1 MNVIKVGEEMDSRL
15 NRKSKKKKRGR
26 KVILVL
32 LLLIFSL
39 FGYAAFQFYSG
50 YKMAGD
56 DKLQEDYSFNGVKD
70 KNGMVNV
77 LLLGVDSR
85 GEEKS
90 RTDTM
95 MLAQIDPKT
104 NETRLVSFM
113 RDIYVEIPGYQ
124 NYKLNTAFYLGGP
137 ELLRKTIKHNFDLDI
152 QYFMVV
158 DFKGFE
164 QSVDILAPDGIEME
178 VEKAMSENIGVSLQ
192 PGVQNLNGKELLGYA
207 RFRADAEGDFGRVE
221 RQQKVINALKD
232 EVLSIGGVTKLPKMA
247 GSIQPYIQ
255 TNMSKL
261 DQISIAKDIL
271 LSNSSDMEKLTI
283 PVEGSYGFGSYSGV
297 GSVLDINFEENIQA
311 LKDFLNGKSSDE
323 ATTE

>member
-1 MNVIKVGEEMDSRL
+1 MDSRL
-15 NRKSKKKKRGR
+15 DRKSKKKKRGR

-39 FGYAAFQFYSG
+39 LGYAAFQFYSG

-56 DKLQEDYSFNGVKD
+56 DKLQEEYKFNGVKD
-70 KNGMVNV
+70 KNGKVNV

-137 ELLRKTIKHNFDLDI
+137 ELLRKTIKHNFDIDI

-164 QSVDILAPDGIEME
+164 QSVDILAPDGIEMD

-192 PGVQNLNGKELLGYA
+192 PGVQYLNGKELLGYA

-271 LSNSSDMEKLTI
+271 LANSSDMDKLTI
-283 PVEGSYGFGSYSGV
+283 PVEGSYDFGSYSGV
-297 GSVLDINFEENIQA
+297 GSVLEINFEENIQA
-311 LKDFLNGKSSDE
+311 LKDFLNGKSSDKA
-323 ATTE
+323 ATE

>member
-1 MNVIKVGEEMDSRL
+1 MESRL
-15 NRKSKKKKRGR
+15 DRKTKRKKRGR

-32 LLLIFSL
+32 LILIFSL
-39 FGYAAFQFYSG
+39 IGYAAFQFYSG
-50 YKMAGD
+50 YKMAGED
-56 DKLQEDYSFNGVKD
+56 QMQEDYKFNGVKD
-70 KNGMVNV
+70 ENGKVNV

-104 NETRLVSFM
+104 NETKLVSFM
-113 RDIYVEIPGYQ
+113 RDIYAEIPGYK

-137 ELLRKTIKHNFDLDI
+137 ELLRKTIKQNFDLDI
-152 QYFMVV
+152 QYYMIV

-164 QSVDILAPDGIEME
+164 QSVDILAPEGIEMD
-178 VEKAMSENIGVSLQ
+178 VEKAMSENIGVSLE

-207 RFRADAEGDFGRVE
+207 RFRHDENGDFGRVE
-221 RQQKVINALKD
+221 RQQKVIAALKD
-232 EVLSIGGVTKLPKMA
+232 EALSIGGVTKLPKMA

-271 LSNSSDMEKLTI
+271 LSNTSDMDKLTL
-283 PVEGSYGFGSYSGV
+283 PVEGSYTNGSYSGV
-297 GSVLDINFEENIQA
+297 GSVLEIDFEENIQA
-311 LKDFLNGKSSDE
+311 LKDFLSGKSPDDTANE
-323 ATTE
+323 

>member
-1 MNVIKVGEEMDSRL
+1 MDSRL
-15 NRKSKKKKRGR
+15 DRKSKKKKRGR

-39 FGYAAFQFYSG
+39 LGYAGFQFYSG

-56 DKLQEDYSFNGVKD
+56 DKLQEDYKFNGVKD
-70 KNGMVNV
+70 KDGKVNV

-104 NETRLVSFM
+104 NETKLVSFM

-137 ELLRKTIKHNFDLDI
+137 ELLRKTIKHNFDIDI

-164 QSVDILAPDGIEME
+164 QSVDVLAPDGIEMD

-271 LSNSSDMEKLTI
+271 LSNSSDMDKLTI

-311 LKDFLNGKSSDE
+311 LKDFLNGKSSNE

>member
-1 MNVIKVGEEMDSRL
+1 MESRL
-15 NRKSKKKKRGR
+15 DRKTKKKKRGR

-39 FGYAAFQFYSG
+39 LGYAAFQFYSG
-50 YKMAGD
+50 YKMAGED
-56 DKLQEDYSFNGVKD
+56 QMQEDYKFNGVKD
-70 KNGMVNV
+70 ENGKVNI

-104 NETRLVSFM
+104 NETKLVSFM
-113 RDIYVEIPGYQ
+113 RDIYAEIPGYK

-137 ELLRKTIKHNFDLDI
+137 ELLRKTIKQNFDLDI
-152 QYFMVV
+152 QYFMIV

-164 QSVDILAPDGIEME
+164 QSVDILAPEGIEMD
-178 VEKAMSENIGVSLQ
+178 VEKAMSANIGVSLE

-207 RFRADAEGDFGRVE
+207 RFRHDEQGDFGRVE
-221 RQQKVINALKD
+221 RQQKVIAALKD

-271 LSNSSDMEKLTI
+271 LSNSSDMDKLTI

-297 GSVLDINFEENIQA
+297 GSVLEIDFEENIQA
-311 LKDFLNGKSSDE
+311 LKDFLSGKSKDE
-323 ATTE
+323 AATE

>member
-1 MNVIKVGEEMDSRL
+1 MESRL
-15 NRKSKKKKRGR
+15 DRKTKKKKRGR

-39 FGYAAFQFYSG
+39 LGYAAFQFYSG

-56 DKLQEDYSFNGVKD
+56 DQMQEDYKFNGVKD
-70 KNGMVNV
+70 ENGKVNI

-104 NETRLVSFM
+104 NETKLVSFM

-137 ELLRKTIKHNFDLDI
+137 ELLRKTIKQNFDLDI
-152 QYFMVV
+152 QYYMIV

-164 QSVDILAPDGIEME
+164 QSVDILAPEGIEMD
-178 VEKAMSENIGVSLQ
+178 VEKAMSENIGVSLE

-207 RFRADAEGDFGRVE
+207 RFRHDENGDFGRVE
-221 RQQKVINALKD
+221 RQQKVITALKD

-261 DQISIAKDIL
+261 DQISIAKDVL
-271 LSNSSDMEKLTI
+271 LSNSSDMDKLTL
-283 PVEGSYGFGSYSGV
+283 PVNGSYTNGSYSGV
-297 GSVLDINFEENIQA
+297 GSVLEIDFEENIQA
-311 LKDFLNGKSSDE
+311 LKDFLSGKSSDE
-323 ATTE
+323 AGTE

>member
-1 MNVIKVGEEMDSRL
+1 MDSRL
-15 NRKSKKKKRGR
+15 DRKSRKKKRGR
-26 KVILVL
+26 KVLLVL
-32 LLLIFSL
+32 LLLILSL
-39 FGYAAFQFYSG
+39 LGYAAYQFYSG
-50 YKMAGD
+50 YKMAGND
-56 DKLQEDYSFNGVKD
+56 QLQGDYKFNGVKD
-70 KNGMVNV
+70 ENGKVNV

-104 NETRLVSFM
+104 NETKLVSFM
-113 RDIYVEIPGYQ
+113 RDIYVEIPGYK

-137 ELLRKTIKHNFDLDI
+137 ELLRKTIKNNFDIDI

-164 QSVDILAPDGIEME
+164 QSVDILAPEGIEMD

-271 LSNSSDMEKLTI
+271 LSNTNDMDKLTI

-297 GSVLDINFEENIQA
+297 GSVLEIDFEQNTKA

-323 ATTE
+323 AATE

>member
-15 NRKSKKKKRGR
+15 DRKSKKKKRGR

-39 FGYAAFQFYSG
+39 LGYAGFQFYSG

-56 DKLQEDYSFNGVKD
+56 DKLQEDYTFNGVKD
-70 KNGMVNV
+70 KDGKVNV

-104 NETRLVSFM
+104 NETKLVSFM

-137 ELLRKTIKHNFDLDI
+137 ELLRKTIKHNFDIDI

-164 QSVDILAPDGIEME
+164 QSVDVLAPDGIEMD

-271 LSNSSDMEKLTI
+271 LSNSSDMDKLTI

-323 ATTE
+323 VTTE

>member
-15 NRKSKKKKRGR
+15 DRKSKKKKRGR

-39 FGYAAFQFYSG
+39 LGYAGFQFYSG

-56 DKLQEDYSFNGVKD
+56 DKLQEDYKFNGVKD
-70 KNGMVNV
+70 KDGKVNV

-104 NETRLVSFM
+104 NETKLVSFM

-137 ELLRKTIKHNFDLDI
+137 ELLRKTIKHNFDIDI

-164 QSVDILAPDGIEME
+164 QSVDVLAPDGIEMD

-271 LSNSSDMEKLTI
+271 LSNSSDMDKLTI

-323 ATTE
+323 VTTE

>member
-1 MNVIKVGEEMDSRL
+1 MDSRL
-15 NRKSKKKKRGR
+15 DRKTKKRKRGR

-32 LLLIFSL
+32 FLLIFSL
-39 FGYAAFQFYSG
+39 LGYAAYQFYSG
-50 YKMAGD
+50 YKMAGND
-56 DKLQEDYSFNGVKD
+56 QLQGDYKFNGVKD
-70 KNGMVNV
+70 ENGKVNV

-104 NETRLVSFM
+104 NETKLVSFM
-113 RDIYVEIPGYQ
+113 RDIYVEIPGYK

-137 ELLRKTIKHNFDLDI
+137 ELLRKTIKNNFDIDI

-164 QSVDILAPDGIEME
+164 QSVDILAPEGIEMD

-271 LSNSSDMEKLTI
+271 LSNTNDMDKLTI

-297 GSVLDINFEENIQA
+297 GSVLEIDFEQNTKA

-323 ATTE
+323 AATE

>member
-1 MNVIKVGEEMDSRL
+1 MDSRL
-15 NRKSKKKKRGR
+15 DRKTKKKKRGR

-39 FGYAAFQFYSG
+39 LGYAAFQFYSG
-50 YKMAGD
+50 YKMAGED
-56 DKLQEDYSFNGVKD
+56 QMQEDYKFNGVKD
-70 KNGMVNV
+70 ENGKVNI

-104 NETRLVSFM
+104 NETKLVSFM
-113 RDIYVEIPGYQ
+113 RDIYAEIPGYQ

-137 ELLRKTIKHNFDLDI
+137 ELLRKTIKQNFDLDI
-152 QYFMVV
+152 QYFMIV

-164 QSVDILAPDGIEME
+164 QSVDVLAPKGIEMD

-192 PGVQNLNGKELLGYA
+192 PGVQQLNGKELLGYA
-207 RFRADAEGDFGRVE
+207 RFRHDEEGDFGRVE
-221 RQQKVINALKD
+221 RQQKVIAALKD

-255 TNMSKL
+255 TNMNKL

-271 LSNSSDMEKLTI
+271 LSNSSDMDKLTI
-283 PVEGSYGFGSYSGV
+283 PVKGSYGFGSYSGV
-297 GSVLDINFEENIQA
+297 GSVLEIDFEENIQA

-323 ATTE
+323 AATE

>member
-1 MNVIKVGEEMDSRL
+1 MDSRL
-15 NRKSKKKKRGR
+15 DRKFKKKKRGR

-39 FGYAAFQFYSG
+39 LGYAAFQFYSG

-56 DKLQEDYSFNGVKD
+56 DKLQEDYKFNGVKD
-70 KNGMVNV
+70 KDGKVNV

-137 ELLRKTIKHNFDLDI
+137 ELLRKTIKHNFDIDI

-164 QSVDILAPDGIEME
+164 QSVDVLAPDGIEMD

-271 LSNSSDMEKLTI
+271 LSNSSDMDKLTI

-311 LKDFLNGKSSDE
+311 LKDFLDGKSSDE

>member
-1 MNVIKVGEEMDSRL
+1 MDSRL
-15 NRKSKKKKRGR
+15 DRKSKKKKRGR

-32 LLLIFSL
+32 LLIIFSL
-39 FGYAAFQFYSG
+39 LGYAAFQFYSG

>member
-15 NRKSKKKKRGR
+15 DRKTRKKKRGR

-39 FGYAAFQFYSG
+39 LGYAAYQFYSG
-50 YKMAGD
+50 YKMAGND
-56 DKLQEDYSFNGVKD
+56 QLQGDYKFNGVKD
-70 KNGMVNV
+70 ENGKVNV

-104 NETRLVSFM
+104 NETKLVSFM
-113 RDIYVEIPGYQ
+113 RDIYVEIPGYK

-137 ELLRKTIKHNFDLDI
+137 ELLRKTIKHNFDIDI

-164 QSVDILAPDGIEME
+164 QSVDILAPEGIEMD

-261 DQISIAKDIL
+261 DQMSIAKDIL
-271 LSNSSDMEKLTI
+271 LSNTSDMDKLTI

-297 GSVLDINFEENIQA
+297 GSVLEIDFEENTKA

-323 ATTE
+323 AATE

>member
-1 MNVIKVGEEMDSRL
+1 MESRL
-15 NRKSKKKKRGR
+15 DRKTKKKKRGR

-39 FGYAAFQFYSG
+39 LGYAAFQFYSG
-50 YKMAGD
+50 YKMAGED
-56 DKLQEDYSFNGVKD
+56 QMQEDYKFNGVKD
-70 KNGMVNV
+70 ENGKVNI

-104 NETRLVSFM
+104 NETKLVSFM
-113 RDIYVEIPGYQ
+113 RDIYAEIPGYQ

-137 ELLRKTIKHNFDLDI
+137 ELLRKTIKQNFDLDI
-152 QYFMVV
+152 QYFMIV

-164 QSVDILAPDGIEME
+164 QSVDILAPEGIKMD
-178 VEKAMSENIGVSLQ
+178 VEKAMSENIGVSLE

-207 RFRADAEGDFGRVE
+207 RFRHDEQGDFGRVE
-221 RQQKVINALKD
+221 RQQKVIAALKD

-271 LSNSSDMEKLTI
+271 LSNNSDMDKLTI

-297 GSVLDINFEENIQA
+297 GSVLEIDFEENIQA
-311 LKDFLNGKSSDE
+311 LKDFLSGNNQDE
-323 ATTE
+323 AATE

>member
-1 MNVIKVGEEMDSRL
+1 MDSRL
-15 NRKSKKKKRGR
+15 DRKSKKKKRGR

-39 FGYAAFQFYSG
+39 LGYAGFQFYSG

-56 DKLQEDYSFNGVKD
+56 DKLQEDYKFNGVKD
-70 KNGMVNV
+70 KDGKVNV

-104 NETRLVSFM
+104 NETKLVSFM

-137 ELLRKTIKHNFDLDI
+137 ELLRKTIKHNFDIDI

-164 QSVDILAPDGIEME
+164 QSVDVLAPEGIEMD

-192 PGVQNLNGKELLGYA
+192 PGVHNLNGKELLGYA

-271 LSNSSDMEKLTI
+271 LSNSSDMDKLTI

-297 GSVLDINFEENIQA
+297 GSVLEINFEENIQA

>member
-1 MNVIKVGEEMDSRL
+1 MESRL
-15 NRKSKKKKRGR
+15 DRKTKRKKRGR

-32 LLLIFSL
+32 LILIFSL
-39 FGYAAFQFYSG
+39 IGYAAFQFYSG
-50 YKMAGD
+50 YKMAGED
-56 DKLQEDYSFNGVKD
+56 QMQEDYKFNGVKD
-70 KNGMVNV
+70 ENGKVNV

-104 NETRLVSFM
+104 NETKLVSFM
-113 RDIYVEIPGYQ
+113 RDIYAEIPGYK

-137 ELLRKTIKHNFDLDI
+137 ELLRKTIKQNFDLDI
-152 QYFMVV
+152 QYYMIV

-164 QSVDILAPDGIEME
+164 QSVDILAPEGIEMD
-178 VEKAMSENIGVSLQ
+178 VEKAMSENIGVSLE

-207 RFRADAEGDFGRVE
+207 RFRHDENGDFGRVE
-221 RQQKVINALKD
+221 RQQKVIAALKD
-232 EVLSIGGVTKLPKMA
+232 EALSIGGVTKLPKMA

-271 LSNSSDMEKLTI
+271 LSNTSDMDKLTL
-283 PVEGSYGFGSYSGV
+283 PVKGSYTNGSYSGV
-297 GSVLDINFEENIQA
+297 GSVLEIDFEENIQA
-311 LKDFLNGKSSDE
+311 LKDFLSGKSPDDTANE
-323 ATTE
+323 

>member
-1 MNVIKVGEEMDSRL
+1 MDSRL
-15 NRKSKKKKRGR
+15 DRKSKKKKRGR

-39 FGYAAFQFYSG
+39 LGYAGFQFYSG

-56 DKLQEDYSFNGVKD
+56 DKLQEDYTFNGVKD
-70 KNGMVNV
+70 KDGKVNV

-104 NETRLVSFM
+104 NETKLVSFM

-137 ELLRKTIKHNFDLDI
+137 ELLRKTIKHNFDIDI

-164 QSVDILAPDGIEME
+164 QSVDVLAPDGIEMD

-271 LSNSSDMEKLTI
+271 LSNSSDMDKLTI

-323 ATTE
+323 VTTE